1 MPTLPVY
8 NMNGEQ
14 TGEIALNDSVFD
26 VKVNEPLL
34 HQAVLMQL
42 ASKRHGTAK
51 AKTRSE
57 VRGGGRKP
65 WRQKGTGRARHGSR
79 RSPLWTGGG
88 IVFPPNPRDY
98 KFKLPKKARRL
109 ALKSALSAKVD
120 SGELIIMEKLDFA
133 EPKTKAMVK
142 VLENLK
148 ISDQKALIV
157 QADTSANANDNITK
171 SARNIPGVSAMK
183 SDGLN
188 VYDIL
193 FHDQLILTK
202 EAIGRIE
209 EALA

>member
-1 MPTLPVY
+1 MD
-8 NMNGEQ
+8 GEQ
-14 TGEIALNDSVFD
+14 TGEISLNDSVFS

-34 HQAVLMQL
+34 HQAVLLQQ
-42 ASKRHGTAK
+42 ASKRLGTAK

-88 IVFPPNPRDY
+88 IVFPPIPRDY
-98 KFKLPKKARRL
+98 KFKMPKKAMRL
-109 ALKSALSAKVD
+109 ALKSALSAKVN
-120 SGELIIMEKLDFA
+120 SGELIILEKLEFA

-142 VLENLK
+142 VLDNLK
-148 ISDQKALIV
+148 IGDQKALIV
-157 QADTSANANDNITK
+157 QAEADENVLK
-171 SARNIPGVSAMK
+171 SARNIPGISAMK

-193 FHDQLILTK
+193 FHDQLVLTK
-202 EAIGRIE
+202 EAVGRIE

>member
-8 NMNGEQ
+8 NMDGEQ
-14 TGEIALNDSVFD
+14 TGEISLNDSVFS

-42 ASKRHGTAK
+42 ASKRLGTAK

-88 IVFPPNPRDY
+88 IVFPPTPRDY
-98 KFKLPKKARRL
+98 KFRMPKKAMRL
-109 ALKSALSAKVD
+109 ALKSALSAKVK
-120 SGELIIMEKLDFA
+120 SGELIILEKLEFA
-133 EPKTKAMVK
+133 ESKTKAMVK
-142 VLENLK
+142 VLDNLK
-148 ISDQKALIV
+148 IGDQKALIV
-157 QADTSANANDNITK
+157 QAEADENVFK
-171 SARNIPGVSAMK
+171 SARNIPGISAMK

-193 FHDQLILTK
+193 FHDQLVLTK
-202 EAIGRIE
+202 EAVGRIE

>member
-8 NMNGEQ
+8 NMDGEQ
-14 TGEIALNDSVFD
+14 TGEISLNESVFS

-34 HQAVLMQL
+34 HQAVLMQQ
-42 ASKRHGTAK
+42 ASKRLGTAK

-88 IVFPPNPRDY
+88 IIFPPTPRDY
-98 KFKLPKKARRL
+98 KFKMPKKAMRL
-109 ALKSALSAKVD
+109 ALKSALSAKVN
-120 SGELIIMEKLDFA
+120 SGELIVLEKLEFA
-133 EPKTKAMVK
+133 EPKTKEMVK
-142 VLENLK
+142 ILGNLK
-148 ISDQKALIV
+148 IGDQKALIV
-157 QADTSANANDNITK
+157 QAEADENVLK
-171 SARNIPGVSAMK
+171 SARNIPGISAMK
-183 SDGLN
+183 TDGLN

-193 FHDQLILTK
+193 FHDQLVLTK
-202 EAIGRIE
+202 EAVGRIE

>member
-8 NMNGEQ
+8 NMDGEQ
-14 TGEIALNDSVFD
+14 TGEISLSESVFS

-34 HQAVLMQL
+34 HQAVLMQQ
-42 ASKRHGTAK
+42 ASKRLGTAK

-88 IVFPPNPRDY
+88 IIFPPTPRDY
-98 KFKLPKKARRL
+98 KFKMPKKAMRL
-109 ALKSALSAKVD
+109 ALKSALSAKVN
-120 SGELIIMEKLDFA
+120 SGDLIVLEKLEFA

-142 VLENLK
+142 VLGNLK
-148 ISDQKALIV
+148 IGDQKALIV
-157 QADTSANANDNITK
+157 QAEADENVLK

-183 SDGLN
+183 TDGLN

-193 FHDQLILTK
+193 FHDQLVLTK
-202 EAIGRIE
+202 EAVGRIE

>member
-8 NMNGEQ
+8 DMNGAQ
-14 TGEIALNDSVFD
+14 VGEIDLNESIFS

-34 HQAVLMQL
+34 HQAVVMQ
-42 ASKRHGTAK
+42 AAAKRRGTAK

-88 IVFPPNPRDY
+88 VTFPPTPRDY
-98 KFKLPKKARRL
+98 SFQMPKKARRL
-109 ALKSALSAKVD
+109 AIKSALSAKVN
-120 SGELIIMEKLDFA
+120 SGEIKVLDALKFEA
-133 EPKTKAMVK
+133 PKTKSMIE

-148 ISDQKALIV
+148 IGAGKALIV
-157 QADTSANANDNITK
+157 QADFNENVVK
-171 SARNIPGVSAMK
+171 SARNIPGVATLSAE
-183 SDGLN
+183 GLN

-193 FHDQLILTK
+193 SHDHLVITRD
-202 EAIGRIE
+202 AVGRIE

>member
-8 NMNGEQ
+8 NMDGEQ
-14 TGEIALNDSVFD
+14 TGEISLNDSVFS

-34 HQAVLMQL
+34 HQAVLMQQ
-42 ASKRHGTAK
+42 ASKRLGTAK

-88 IVFPPNPRDY
+88 IVFPPTPRDY
-98 KFKLPKKARRL
+98 KFKMPKKAMRL
-109 ALKSALSAKVD
+109 ALKSALSAKVK
-120 SGELIIMEKLDFA
+120 SGELIILEKLEFA

-142 VLENLK
+142 VLDNLK
-148 ISDQKALIV
+148 IGDQKALFV
-157 QADTSANANDNITK
+157 QAEADENVVK
-171 SARNIPGVSAMK
+171 SARNIPGISAMK

-193 FHDQLILTK
+193 FHDQLVLTK
-202 EAIGRIE
+202 EAVGRIE